1 MSVSFSS
8 DPMAVKLRA
17 SSLGATVFIRTA
29 DGEDDYVFELYAV
42 DGDRALILNEHSLE
56 WVDLDRV
63 FVILAGELKEPE
75 AEESEGDE
83 AEP

>member
-8 DPMAVKLRA
+8 DPMAVKLRG
-17 SSLGATVFIRTA
+17 SMLRPLEFIRTY

-42 DGDRALILNEHSLE
+42 DGDKALILNEHSLE

-63 FVILAGELKEPE
+63 FVILAGELKEPKV
-75 AEESEGDE
+75 EESEGDE
-83 AEP
+83 TES